1 MILKGNQRGGGQQ
14 LAAHLQNSFD
24 NERVEIADVR
34 GSVAQDLSGAFA
46 EWAAEARGTQCK
58 KFLYSLSLNPYQPN
72 GRLTREQYLELL
84 ERTERSLKLVG
95 QPRAVVFHEK
105 RDKDG
110 VLREHCH
117 AVWSRIDTDRMKAV
131 QISHDRLK
139 LRTVAQEFARDHGLE
154 LPDGMK
160 PGNSR
165 DSRRDRYNKR
175 AAQENLGEKQQQE
188 RTGITKADRRADIA
202 SCWTGTT
209 NGAAFVHALETKGYF
224 LARGDARDYVVIDA
238 YGEVHSLS
246 RQLSGVAKKKEMTDR
261 LADYPADRQRDI
273 EAARAYAKDKL
284 QQKQKQIEGSGQEA
298 MGGQADRGTL
308 TKDASG
314 IEKRIAALHP
324 RQQQRR
330 ADLDKHRLEL
340 HARQFRERAA
350 LRDMQAD
357 HHAEVAAERQ
367 QKQPKGLT
375 AFLTRITGIGRF
387 VAWAQD
393 KADRKREAAH
403 RHETD
408 ALLRRHTRELKEME
422 RHYGALDRLEKREN
436 RAAANAGMREEYRK
450 LRARSFALKPEFEK
464 AITRQE
470 AIGGAADGGKE
481 KAPSL
486 FNRLASGIGLT
497 KGDLQAAFERATAGK
512 TVRKEDTDTA
522 GHAPVDA
529 EKLERARQ
537 LRDELSSRQPR
548 PGPDRDRER

>member
-46 EWAAEARGTQCK
+46 EWAAEARGTKCT

-72 GRLTREQYLELL
+72 GRLTREQYLDLL

-139 LRTVAQEFARDHGLE
+139 LRSVAQEFARDHGLE

-160 PGNSR
+160 PGNTK

-188 RTGITKADRRADIA
+188 RTGVPKEVRMAEIA

-209 NGAAFVHALETKGYF
+209 NGAAFVHALESKGYF

-238 YGEVHSLS
+238 YGEIHSLS
-246 RQLSGVAKKKEMTDR
+246 RQLSGMAKKKELMDR
-261 LADYPADRQRDI
+261 LVDYPPAGLRDAETVQAHAREKQQERRKATAAKATEGNKQEPSGS
-273 EAARAYAKDKL
+273 EAA
-284 QQKQKQIEGSGQEA
+284 
-298 MGGQADRGTL
+298 T
-308 TKDASG
+308 G

-330 ADLDKHRLEL
+330 DELDKHRLDL

-350 LRDMQAD
+350 LRDLQA
-357 HHAEVAAERQ
+357 HNHAEVAAERQ
-367 QKQPKGLT
+367 GKQPKGLA
-375 AFLTRITGIGRF
+375 AFLTRITGIVRF

-450 LRARSFALKPEFEK
+450 LRARSFALTPEFEK
-464 AITRQE
+464 AIARLEPAATT
-470 AIGGAADGGKE
+470 GGESK
-481 KAPSL
+481 KAPGL

-537 LRDELSSRQPR
+537 LRDELTSRQPR

>member
-24 NERVEIADVR
+24 NERVEVAEVR
-34 GSVAQDLSGAFA
+34 GTVAQDLSGAFA

-72 GRLTREQYLELL
+72 GRLTREQYLDLL

-117 AVWSRIDTDRMKAV
+117 AVWSRIDTDKMKAV

-165 DSRRDRYNKR
+165 DSRKDRYNKR

-188 RTGITKADRRADIA
+188 RTGITKAERRADIA

-209 NGAAFVHALETKGYF
+209 NGSAFVHALESKGYF
-224 LARGDARDYVVIDA
+224 LARGDSRDYVVIDA

-273 EAARAYAKDKL
+273 EAARAYAKEKL
-284 QQKQKQIEGSGQEA
+284 QEKQKAQDTRKFEPQ
-298 MGGQADRGTL
+298 L
-308 TKDASG
+308 TEDANG

-330 ADLDKHRLEL
+330 DELDKHRLDL

-367 QKQPKGLT
+367 QKQPKGLA
-375 AFLTRITGIGRF
+375 AFLTRVTGIGRF

-403 RHETD
+403 RHETE

-436 RAAANAGMREEYRK
+436 RAASNAALREGYRK
-450 LRARSFALKPEFEK
+450 LRARSFALKPEFDK
-464 AITRQE
+464 ALTRTE
-470 AIGGAADGGKE
+470 PARTSGSGGKTP
-481 KAPSL
+481 AL

-529 EKLERARQ
+529 DKLERARQ
-537 LRDELSSRQPR
+537 LRDDLSHR
-548 PGPDRDRER
+548 PSKTPDRDRDRDRDR